1 MRTTQS
7 GIRRLFTI
15 SGVVLLGIGLTI
27 LLAQVDI
34 TASRLADRFGI
45 YPGEI
50 GGPVPA
56 AILSTVHAVQALAFD
71 RSNVLSGLREMLLS
85 CWPVILILSGAALL
99 RGAFNGLA
107 RVRHNGRSAVRGE
120 L

>member
-1 MRTTQS
+1 MDTKQNST
-7 GIRRLFTI
+7 RRLFPVI
-15 SGVVLLGIGLTI
+15 GVVLLGIGLAI

-34 TASRLADRFGI
+34 AASRLADRVGI
-45 YPGEI
+45 NPGEM

-71 RSNVLSGLREMLLS
+71 RPNVLSALREMLLS

-99 RGAFNGLA
+99 RGAFSGLA
-107 RVRHNGRSAVRGE
+107 RFRHNGRSAAQGE